1 MVCETRRSIQPLRAR
16 AAQVRAIVILMR
28 TPLPRLVAAV
38 LCLLSIQ
45 CALAAQ
51 PFPSRPIRLII
62 PSGAGG
68 VTDILARNIAPKLSD
83 ALGQQVVIDNRP
95 GASGIVGSLI
105 VAKAAPDG
113 HTLLMA
119 FPSHVVNQ
127 SLFADMP
134 YDTAAA
140 FAPITLVSAVSPV
153 LIVGSQSAARSV
165 AELIALAKARPGQL
179 NHGSTGSGS
188 MGSLGADLLGAM
200 AGIQFTQVVYK
211 GAPQAL
217 TALMSGEIEFYLIG
231 SVGTAVAQVKAGRI
245 RALGV
250 GAKQRNAS
258 LPDVP
263 PIADTLPGYEARGW
277 NGILAPAGTPR
288 AIVERLN
295 QALVKIIRS
304 PDMVP
309 ALAGEG
315 AIAVGN
321 TPAEFAAII
330 RADSAKW
337 AQIISDS
344 KRRSK

>member
-1 MVCETRRSIQPLRAR
+1 MNAKCCASAIGL
-16 AAQVRAIVILMR
+16 AALFGVPAW
-28 TPLPRLVAAV
+28 AV
-38 LCLLSIQ
+38 
-45 CALAAQ
+45 AQ

-68 VTDILARNIAPKLSD
+68 ITDILARNIAPRLGD

-105 VAKAAPDG
+105 VAKSAADG

-119 FPSHVVNQ
+119 FPSHVTNP
-127 SLFADMP
+127 SLFSDVP
-134 YDTAAA
+134 YDTATA
-140 FAPITLVSAVSPV
+140 FAPVTLVSAVSPV
-153 LIVGSQSAARSV
+153 LIVSSQFPARSL
-165 AELIALAKARPGQL
+165 AEFIALAKAKPGQL

-188 MGSLGADLLGAM
+188 MGSLGAALLGTM
-200 AGIQFTQVVYK
+200 AGIQYTPVVYK

-217 TALMSGEIEFYLIG
+217 TALLSGEIEFYLVG
-231 SVGTAVAQVKAGRI
+231 SVSTAVQQVKAGRV

-250 GAKQRNAS
+250 GAKQRNAQ

-304 PDMVP
+304 PEMAP

-315 AIAVGN
+315 ATAVGN
-321 TPAEFAAII
+321 TPAEFDAVI
-330 RADSAKW
+330 RADIAKW
-337 AQIISDS
+337 AKII
-344 KRRSK
+344 KTKN